1 MKKILYIIWVAV
13 VLMIGLLFIQNQ
25 SLYLTK
31 QSLSLNLLLVDITLP
46 PISNGIILLI
56 FFFGGIL
63 LSAASSL
70 IGRFKTRK
78 ALKRCKASGDG
89 YIDKIGALKT
99 QLDQMK
105 DRHAPKTAFK
115 PSVMDKTAGS
125 GHVPA

>member
-31 QSLSLNLLLVDITLP
+31 QILSLNMLLFDITLP

-70 IGRFKTRK
+70 ISRFKTRK
-78 ALKRCKASGDG
+78 SLLQYFTCARQGLKSDG
-89 YIDKIGALKT
+89 MFFIDVYGGTEAQVELHHRSSRQT
-99 QLDQMK
+99 GL
-105 DRHAPKTAFK
+105 
-115 PSVMDKTAGS
+115 
-125 GHVPA
+125 

>member
-25 SLYLTK
+25 SLYSTE
-31 QSLSLNLLLVDITLP
+31 QSLSLNMLLVDIRLP

-70 IGRFKTRK
+70 IGRLKTRK
-78 ALKRCKASGDG
+78 ALKRCNATGDG

-105 DRHAPKTAFK
+105 DRHAHKTAFK

-125 GHVPA
+125 DHVPA

>member
-25 SLYLTK
+25 SLYSTK
-31 QSLSLNLLLVDITLP
+31 QILSLNMLLFDITLP
-46 PISNGIILLI
+46 PISNGIILL
-56 FFFGGIL
+56 FFFFSGIL

-78 ALKRCKASGDG
+78 ALKRCNATGDG

-105 DRHAPKTAFK
+105 DRHTPKTAFK

-125 GHVPA
+125 DHVPA